1 MAATK
6 ILKSHPNVTQ
16 HKGRG
21 KLYEK
26 HASREAVLGNVTRDT
41 RAARSLMRVF
51 VMTIKRT
58 TTWQE
63 LGVRGGK
70 YHISWPSV
78 INY

>member
-1 MAATK
+1 MLYNTRAEERCTK
-6 ILKSHPNVTQ
+6 NMIH
-16 HKGRG
+16 G
-21 KLYEK
+21 
-26 HASREAVLGNVTRDT
+26 EAVLGNVTRDT